1 MRGVTNENNSVIKIK
16 TPRTKSTRLS
26 LNASSLDQSRCPTGW
41 TIADEQCVQLQFG
54 PMKAT
59 EAAIECR
66 RLGGELVFDN
76 IHTNEKGEDQQLDNN
91 DALVE
96 DLSVLIEVTNE
107 RKF

>member
-1 MRGVTNENNSVIKIK
+1 
-16 TPRTKSTRLS
+16 
-26 LNASSLDQSRCPTGW
+26 
-41 TIADEQCVQLQFG
+41 
-54 PMKAT
+54 MKAT